1 MNATKR
7 HTQTIEVMTAHTFR
21 NAFSKRRWTVTRRV
35 LRKKNADDIYKNNQI
50 NPKGPTKD
58 W

>member
-21 NAFSKRRWTVTRRV
+21 NAFSKRRWTV
-35 LRKKNADDIYKNNQI
+35 
-50 NPKGPTKD
+50 
-58 W
+58 